1 MLEESAVSTLEVGFV
16 PEIVSA
22 TLTIAMLNRTLTSV
36 QRMIYQTAAYTYG
49 REELTVAQR
58 RDFQLAIIDA
68 HHSNLW
74 VILGVVAQAAAD
86 SVAKTVVETALQP
99 LLDRLRALTAHPAA
113 HAPIDAATLRGLV
126 QLTEVAANSHMN
138 IDLQSGPLHFRA
150 APSAYAT
157 LANVEVGYTGAVIE
171 LHGVV
176 SELSLRRNEL
186 TLDITGRNIAIPCR
200 FTPEQALAIRDA
212 VLIGHPVS
220 VRGRGYWGGE
230 QISHD
235 RPDYILIEQIHD
247 QHGQPQLLVPP
258 VS

>member
-1 MLEESAVSTLEVGFV
+1 MATGPVSTLEVGFV
-16 PEIVSA
+16 PETDSA
-22 TLTIAMLNRTLTSV
+22 TLTVAMLNRTLTNV
-36 QRMIYQTAAYTYG
+36 QRMIYQTAAYAYG
-49 REELTVAQR
+49 REELTLAQR

-86 SVAKTVVETALQP
+86 SIAKTVVETALTP
-99 LLDRLRALTAHPAA
+99 LLDRLRALTAHPEA

-138 IDLQSGPLHFRA
+138 IELQAGALHFRA
-150 APSAYAT
+150 APSAYAA
-157 LANVEVGYTGAVIE
+157 LAKVEVGYTGDTIE
-171 LHGVV
+171 LRGVV
-176 SELSLRRNEL
+176 SEISLKRNEL

-200 FTPEQALAIRDA
+200 FTPEQALDVRDA
-212 VLIGHPVS
+212 ALIGQPIS

-230 QISHD
+230 QISAA

-247 QHGQPQLLVPP
+247 QQGQPKLLTPP
-258 VS
+258 TS

>member
-1 MLEESAVSTLEVGFV
+1 MAESAVSTLEVGFI
-16 PEIVSA
+16 PEVASA
-22 TLTIAMLNRTLTSV
+22 TLTVAMLNRTLTSV
-36 QRMIYQTAAYTYG
+36 QRMVYQTAAYTSG
-49 REELTVAQR
+49 RDEVTAAQR

-99 LLDRLRALTAHPAA
+99 LLDRLRALTSHPAA

-138 IDLQSGPLHFRA
+138 IDLQAGALHFRA
-150 APSAYAT
+150 APAAYAT
-157 LANVEVGYTGAVIE
+157 LAKVEVGYTGDVIE

-176 SELSLRRNEL
+176 SEISLKRNEL
-186 TLDITGRNIAIPCR
+186 TLDITGRNSAIPCR

-212 VLIGHPVS
+212 TLIGHPVS

-230 QISHD
+230 QISNV
-235 RPDYILIEQIHD
+235 RPDYILIAQIHD
-247 QHGQPQLLVPP
+247 QHGQPKLLAQP
-258 VS
+258 SGQ